1 MSQRWA
7 VRAGD
12 QALLLWAAPVPPEA
26 VAEAVEELRSAV
38 GPRGAVAVENV
49 DMLAQSGH
57 EASRFDVALAGVLPG
72 SVLVHGEET
81 LAELARVLKPGGTL
95 QLAQPIATR
104 DGVAAVRTATR
115 LASALKLA
123 GLVDVSEVASE
134 LLSAEDVKAAMELLT
149 PDLSGS
155 LLRGRVTAR
164 KPQFEVGSSSRLTLG
179 AGTRAGTNP
188 APIDKPSK
196 VDPKA
201 AAVWALSAN
210 DMGDD
215 DIELIDSDQLLEEE
229 DLRRPDPS
237 ELKAPSCGPGKKRA
251 CKNCSCGLAEELEQE
266 ATKQKPALPKSSCGS
281 VLLPGRCLQV
291 CRLPLPGHAA
301 LQARRE
307 GVTLH
312 SPAHAGRLTRLPGS
326 ATNHF
331 IYLAT

>member
-12 QALLLWAAPVPPEA
+12 QALLLWAAPVQPGA

-38 GPRGAVAVENV
+38 GPQGAVAVENV

-95 QLAQPIATR
+95 QLVQPIATR

-134 LLSAEDVKAAMELLT
+134 PLSAEDVKAAMELLT

-164 KPQFEVGSSSRLTLG
+164 KPQFEVGSSTQLMLG
-179 AGTRAGTNP
+179 AGKRS
-188 APIDKPSK
+188 DKPSK

-215 DIELIDSDQLLEEE
+215 EIELIDSDQLLEEE

-281 VLLPGRCLQV
+281 CYLGDAFRCAGCPYLGMPPFKPGEKVSLSTRQ
-291 CRLPLPGHAA
+291 
-301 LQARRE
+301 
-307 GVTLH
+307 
-312 SPAHAGRLTRLPGS
+312 LTPDV
-326 ATNHF
+326 
-331 IYLAT
+331 